1 MSYQLNEKIRGL
13 TPYDPVSG
21 DYKIR
26 LDANESFLD
35 TASLL
40 GEQLCQAVSRAALNR
55 YPDPYAVR
63 LVQMFSDYYHLDPQ
77 TVCAGNGSDELIGI
91 LVAAFMEKG
100 DKLLTTAPDFSMYR
114 FYASI
119 YEDINLIEQK
129 NDALEIHVDSLIDRC
144 NREKARMLVF
154 SNPCNPTSLA
164 LKREEV
170 LRLVE
175 NVSALVVVDEAYM
188 DFADTSLYSV
198 LDCAGKE
205 QYSNLVVLKTC
216 SKALG
221 CAGIRLGF
229 TVSTLPITNSVKAV
243 KSPYNVNSVTQA
255 IGEAIFGSPQLLE
268 ECIQKLIEARE
279 DLYQRILA
287 LQKKYPVLE
296 RVCRPQTNFVFLKV
310 AAKSRAAACAGEP
323 SGAAMIFRQLLDRSI
338 AVRHMGEYL
347 RISAGSPE
355 ENAAV
360 DRALDEILRNM

>member
-13 TPYDPVSG
+13 TPYDPISG
-21 DYKIR
+21 SYRIR

-35 TASLL
+35 TAALL
-40 GEQLCQAVSRAALNR
+40 GDKVQQAVAKAALNR

-63 LVQMFSDYYHLDPQ
+63 LVEKFSDYYHLDPQ

-119 YEDINLIEQK
+119 YEDVNVIQQK
-129 NDALEIHVDSLIDRC
+129 NDALEIQVDALIDRC
-144 NREKARMLVF
+144 NREGAKMLVF

-170 LRLVE
+170 LRLVKS
-175 NVSALVVVDEAYM
+175 VSALVVVDEAYM
-188 DFADTSLYSV
+188 DFADSSLYSV

-205 QYSNLVVLKTC
+205 EYSNLVVLKTC

-229 TVSTLPITNSVKAV
+229 TVSTLPVTNAVKAV

-255 IGEAIFGSPQLLE
+255 IGEVLFGEPRLLDE
-268 ECIQKLIEARE
+268 GIRKLKDARE
-279 DLYQRILA
+279 DLYRRILA
-287 LQKKYPVLE
+287 LQSRYPMILS
-296 RVCRPQTNFVFLKV
+296 VCRPQTNFVFLKIG
-310 AAKSRAAACAGEP
+310 AEDNGS
-323 SGAAMIFRQLLDRSI
+323 SGAARLFQGLLDRSI
-338 AVRHMGEYL
+338 AVRHMGDFL

-355 ENAAV
+355 ENEALE
-360 DRALDEILRNM
+360 RAMDDILREMSC